1 MLRQRKYLNLTDT
14 DIEEVLSNFKTIIET
29 ADSTEF

>member
-1 MLRQRKYLNLTDT
+1 MLRPRKYLNLTDT
-14 DIEEVLSNFKTIIET
+14 DIEEVLNNFEIIINT